1 MNILHGIRAFI
12 FSIFISLLTVSCGS
26 YAARS
31 ASRKASK
38 EMAGSGRAFRESRK
52 IRMAKK
58 QQEKRQ
64 SRIKKDYY
72 NAVSDS
78 RKRTYEIQSPD
89 VKARMKRNEANI
101 SAREKAKDKRT
112 KSESKS
118 RAKRYR

>member
-1 MNILHGIRAFI
+1 MKKLHIAKTT
-12 FSIFISLLTVSCGS
+12 IFIILISFLSVSCSS

-38 EMAGSGRAFRESRK
+38 QMAGSGRAFRDSRK

-64 SRIKKDYY
+64 ARIKKDYY
-72 NAVSDS
+72 KFVSDS

-89 VKARMKRNEANI
+89 VKERMKRNEANI
-101 SAREKAKDKRT
+101 TAREKAKDKRI
-112 KSESKS
+112 KSDSKN
-118 RAKRYR
+118 RARKYR

>member
-1 MNILHGIRAFI
+1 MKKLYWAKTVILLIL
-12 FSIFISLLTVSCGS
+12 ISLLTVSCGS

-38 EMAGSGRAFRESRK
+38 QMAGSGRAFRESRK

-64 SRIKKDYY
+64 AKIKKDYY
-72 NAVSDS
+72 NSISDS

-89 VKARMKRNEANI
+89 VKERMKRNEANI

-112 KSESKS
+112 KTDSKN
-118 RAKRYR
+118 RARRYR